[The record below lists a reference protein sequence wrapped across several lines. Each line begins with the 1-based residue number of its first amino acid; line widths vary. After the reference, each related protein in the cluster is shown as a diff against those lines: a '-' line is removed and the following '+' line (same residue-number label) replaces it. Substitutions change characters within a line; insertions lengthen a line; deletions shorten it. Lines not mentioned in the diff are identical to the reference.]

1 MQFRDLIDRLTSEST
16 ELKKIIDDL
25 EDKNRRLVDKLND
38 QIYQKAT
45 EYKER
50 TLQALQRSESPAK
63 LRRALNGGQ
72 VPLSD
77 KRLREVM
84 QDENRPP
91 LTDSHFRGSPNKLKS
106 LDPSTRGITNYNM
119 VKELEKME
127 TLPHNNP

>member
-50 TLQALQRSESPAK
+50 TL
-63 LRRALNGGQ
+63 
-72 VPLSD
+72 
-77 KRLREVM
+77 
-84 QDENRPP
+84 
-91 LTDSHFRGSPNKLKS
+91 
-106 LDPSTRGITNYNM
+106 
-119 VKELEKME
+119 
-127 TLPHNNP
+127 